1 MLTDWLERNRTRTRV
16 LAVVLPLVAAWLLYL
31 VAEVVGA
38 PAAALVLVL
47 LVVAGA
53 ATGDRPTGILAGLA
67 SAAGFDFFLTEPFLD
82 FHIADAGDIELAVL
96 LLLVGL
102 AVNELALWGGRQR
115 AAASRREG
123 FIEGVLEAAGLP
135 GAGASVPTPDG
146 VAERVR
152 TTLGAERVRYRDGLP
167 DADAAVVGRDGSVTW
182 AGLTLDVT
190 RSGLPIDRVTAVPV
204 LRHDQ
209 PLGWFEV
216 TTATREVRPDA
227 EQLRVALLLADQVGR
242 WEPDRG

>member
-1 MLTDWLERNRTRTRV
+1 MPTDWLERNTTTTRT
-16 LAVVLPLVAAWLLYL
+16 LAVVLPLLASWLLYL
-31 VAEVVGA
+31 ARDTVGA

-47 LVVAGA
+47 LVVAAA

-82 FHIADAGDIELAVL
+82 LHIADAGDIELAAL

-135 GAGASVPTPDG
+135 GAGAAVPTTEG
-146 VAERVR
+146 VAEHVR
-152 TTLGAERVRYRDGLP
+152 ATLGAERVRYRAGLP
-167 DADAAVVGRDGSVTW
+167 DADAAVVGRDGQVTC
-182 AGLTLDVT
+182 AGLTLDVA

-204 LRHDQ
+204 VSGGRQ
-209 PLGWFEV
+209 VGWFEV
-216 TTATREVRPDA
+216 TAATRQVRPDA

-242 WEPDRG
+242 LPV